1 MKINYILLIVFL
13 ISGIKLNAQNTYL
26 TVDGHIMIIAKVNN
40 KPIKAES
47 HKLSLFLDYNSNTLK
62 GSLDLKTLNIEIPSL
77 AKKLKETEEPLIVK
91 ISGPIPSKDF
101 LLHRHEPIHFNWPVT
116 ITFNNQII
124 KTGFKTT
131 ITHIDE
137 GATFT
142 CLVSAVGELQSSETE
157 LLNLIPELDKV
168 LQIQFVQMILKKD

>member
-1 MKINYILLIVFL
+1 MKINYIFLIVFL

-40 KPIKAES
+40 KTIKAES

-62 GSLDLKTLNIEIPSL
+62 GSLDLKTLDIKISSINEIIE
-77 AKKLKETEEPLIVK
+77 ETEDPLIIK
-91 ISGPIPSKDF
+91 FSGPIPSKDF
-101 LLHRHEPIHFNWPVT
+101 LLHRHDPIQFNWPVT
-116 ITFNNQII
+116 LTFNNKTI

-142 CLVSAVGELQSSETE
+142 CLVSAFGELQSSETD
-157 LLNLIPELDKV
+157 LKNLIPGLDKT
-168 LQIQFVQMILKKD
+168 LQIQLVQLILNKN